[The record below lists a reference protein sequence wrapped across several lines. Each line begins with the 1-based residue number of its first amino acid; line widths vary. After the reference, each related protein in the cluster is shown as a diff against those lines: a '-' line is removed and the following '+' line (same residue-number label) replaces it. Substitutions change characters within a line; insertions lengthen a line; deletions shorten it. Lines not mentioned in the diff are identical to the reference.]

1 MALIVVTGP
10 PFAGKSAY
18 ARDEIARRE
27 SDGELGLILIG
38 FTETY
43 QAIAPGPQSQFRDQA
58 VSDSGAPRLAGYLYA
73 TAINEAAE
81 RELSGFVTTDSP
93 RRAVEIADRIG
104 AAAIIDIAIGVEQ
117 IARRAESHMVTL
129 SRTVPRAGRAASVRR
144 CRDAGVTYLRERA
157 VLAGRARVATRR
169 PRGWEVSGNVAAF
182 DEAAFVR
189 GLTPGG
195 RTVRDEL
202 IAAGR
207 PAQPA
212 DILAA
217 LLADRR

>member
-144 CRDAGVTYLRERA
+144 CRDAGVDLSTRAGRTGGPGARGDSPAPRMGGERA
-157 VLAGRARVATRR
+157 TWRR
-169 PRGWEVSGNVAAF
+169 STKRRLF
-182 DEAAFVR
+182 
-189 GLTPGG
+189 
-195 RTVRDEL
+195 
-202 IAAGR
+202 
-207 PAQPA
+207 A
-212 DILAA
+212 D
-217 LLADRR
+217 